1 MSEPDFRC
9 LEAIDIMLELSKG
22 RQRDFKVHLSSPA
35 VLKFLYGTDR
45 LRVMTVAVLTNSPD
59 SNLVD
64 IERHREERIVWF
76 AEDGKMPNELLLPP
90 KHFFAARLEDG
101 THRFY
106 GG

>member
-1 MSEPDFRC
+1 
-9 LEAIDIMLELSKG
+9 
-22 RQRDFKVHLSSPA
+22 
-35 VLKFLYGTDR
+35 
-45 LRVMTVAVLTNSPD
+45 LTNSPD